1 MKDLK
6 NYITETVRKNIILEA
21 KEHPFIKKEI
31 KTKNGEFEN
40 GDIVLFRELLDKGD
54 ETAVMVV
61 TEAKGNRC
69 DVATISAPMA
79 LGFPVQCLSTS
90 YLFKIG
96 ETTVKR
102 YSGKGGFDIDIQTAL
117 DECEKVG
124 LDITE
129 MKEKLMKTKRWG

>member
-6 NYITETVRKNIILEA
+6 NYITETVHKNIINEA
-21 KEHPFIKKEI
+21 KEYPFIKKEI

-40 GDIVLFRELLDKGD
+40 GDIVLFKELLDKGD
-54 ETAVMVV
+54 EKAVMVV
-61 TEAKGNRC
+61 TEAKGDRC

-79 LGFPVQCLSTS
+79 FGFPVQCLSTS

-96 ETTVKR
+96 ETTVTR
-102 YSGKGGFDIDIQTAL
+102 HPGRGGFDIDIQTAL

-124 LDITE
+124 LDITD
-129 MKEKLMKTKRWG
+129 MKEKLIKIKRF